1 MEENNQNDNLITEEK
16 PNPQNNQN
24 PYFIV
29 TESSDEPV
37 DLTISQKSECFYL
50 VIPLYIFFGIGI
62 ICASIAFKF
71 VFKRNEYL
79 GIVLIVVLPFLLL
92 LYLCKRKL
100 ILRKKNK
107 QLTILEHN
115 YLFCKKEYDFSL
127 ENINATIKPSGFF
140 KCNFKMYYL
149 STLIIYGIDPNKIN
163 FNTDYIKNA
172 PFKLFYLFKHCII
185 DHNTLYNFLGIN
197 SSGGSIYNEIN
208 SYMPDSKEKT
218 DKGTVNLPKI
228 NYQQFLKLSEHYYCY
243 LTYDLNY
250 KVVTNENFQRIDWIY
265 SENYDQIFIGVVKN
279 DKSYLNTLTY
289 NSNLIN
295 RYVLELKGDKYLLK
309 IIFHDST
316 EAQICQFK
324 KNFQEYSYYSL
335 NENLNALLY
344 LLNGQLNKINNKNNN
359 NNENSAPTV
368 NQ

>member
-24 PYFIV
+24 PYLIIS
-29 TESSDEPV
+29 ESSDEPV
-37 DLTISQKSECFYL
+37 DLIISQKSECFYL
-50 VIPLYIFFGIGI
+50 IIPLYIFFGIGLI
-62 ICASIAFKF
+62 SMSITFK
-71 VFKRNEYL
+71 VIYKRNEYL
-79 GIVLIVVLPFLLL
+79 GIAIIVILPFLLL

-127 ENINATIKPSGFF
+127 ENINAAIRPSGSF

-149 STLIIYGIDPNKIN
+149 SNLIIYGIDSTKIN
-163 FNTDYIKNA
+163 FNTDYIKNI
-172 PFKLFYLFKHCII
+172 PLKLFYIFKHCVI
-185 DHNTLYNFLGIN
+185 DYNALYNFLGI
-197 SSGGSIYNEIN
+197 SRSGGAINNEIN
-208 SYMPDSKEKT
+208 LYIPNSK
-218 DKGTVNLPKI
+218 DKIDKETHKLPKI
-228 NYQQFLKLSEHYYCY
+228 NYQQFLKLSDHYYCY
-243 LTYDLNY
+243 LTYYLNQN
-250 KVVTNENFQRIDWIY
+250 VRTNENFQRIDWIY
-265 SENYDQIFIGVVKN
+265 SENYDQIFIGIVKN
-279 DKSYLNTLTY
+279 DRSYLNTLTY
-289 NSNLIN
+289 NTNLIN

-324 KNFQEYSYYSL
+324 KNFSEYNYHSL
-335 NENLNALLY
+335 NENLDALLY

-359 NNENSAPTV
+359 ENSAPTV